1 MYGCGMSSREVR
13 SAEEL
18 ERLSPDERARIVR
31 EGMLAS
37 LDDLDPDFRARVEAK
52 SRRVAEEHGL
62 LNTETS

>member
-1 MYGCGMSSREVR
+1 MSSREVR
-13 SAEEL
+13 SADEL

>member
-1 MYGCGMSSREVR
+1 MSSREVR
-13 SAEEL
+13 TADEL

>member
-13 SAEEL
+13 TADEL